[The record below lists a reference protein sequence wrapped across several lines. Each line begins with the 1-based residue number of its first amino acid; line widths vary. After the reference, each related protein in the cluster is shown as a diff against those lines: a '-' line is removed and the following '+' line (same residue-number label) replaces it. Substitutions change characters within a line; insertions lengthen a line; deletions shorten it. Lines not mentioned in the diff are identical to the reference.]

1 MNNDF
6 QAQAYNENEMI
17 NELLDRVEK
26 HDYSYMF
33 SDDHRSWMGGTKSE
47 KMIEQ
52 LIHGLCS
59 VMKVDAMELLN
70 DCLEVR
76 SEQYTDGLTH
86 KIIRGWFSNYIGK

>member
-33 SDDHRSWMGGTKSE
+33 SDDHRSWMSGTKSE
-47 KMIEQ
+47 KMIQE

-59 VMKVDAMELLN
+59 VMKVDAMELWN
-70 DCLEVR
+70 DCLRVR
-76 SEQYTDGLTH
+76 SEQYTDGLTY
-86 KIIRGWFSNYIGK
+86 KVIKGWFAPYISE